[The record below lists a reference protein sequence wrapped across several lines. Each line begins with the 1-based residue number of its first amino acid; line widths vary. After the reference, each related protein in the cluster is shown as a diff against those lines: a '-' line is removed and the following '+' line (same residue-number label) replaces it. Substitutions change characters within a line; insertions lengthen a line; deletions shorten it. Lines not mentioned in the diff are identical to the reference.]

1 MAPMIKHPH
10 GGPLKHPRLVMK
22 ALYYGMRWRLKR
34 LLGIK
39 DAPNVNVLASGVH
52 KATERHGR
60 ICRTLLAHLPDPSA
74 LRGANVAEIGCGDCL
89 AAADMML
96 GLGASRVFLVDR
108 QPIVISPL
116 HREVLRPLAEDPTL
130 PNRAEILSPGD
141 EPSLDPAKASAHH
154 GLLEE
159 VGIPAPVSMVYSF
172 DVVEHVEDLDGFFS
186 CCYRMLTP
194 GGISLHK
201 FDLSGHE
208 FFEDPL
214 PPLDFQTYPTWLFN
228 LIFPKYRRA
237 AGHFADT
244 ILESMKRQGFQIES
258 VIPIRTAEEG
268 YLSEIW
274 QSLRKEARLRDPET
288 VGLLDVIVVARK
300 PSA

>member
-1 MAPMIKHPH
+1 MNQGAPKLT
-10 GGPLKHPRLVMK
+10 LKHPGLVLT

-34 LLGIK
+34 LLGMK
-39 DAPNVNVLASGVH
+39 DRPNVHVISSGIDPAV
-52 KATERHGR
+52 ERHRR
-60 ICRTLLAHLPDPSA
+60 ICKTLLEYLPDPAA
-74 LRGANVAEIGCGDCL
+74 LRGATVAEIGCGDCL

-96 GLGASRVFLVDR
+96 GLGAARVHLFDYR
-108 QPIVISPL
+108 PIVVSPL
-116 HREVLRPLAEDPTL
+116 HREVLRPLVEDPTL
-130 PNRAEILSPGD
+130 PNRGEILSGGD
-141 EPSLDPAKASAHH
+141 TPTLDPSRATAHQ

-159 VGIPAPVSMVYSF
+159 AAIPESVDMVYSF

-186 CCYRMLTP
+186 CCFRMLTP
-194 GGISLHK
+194 GGLSLHK

-244 ILESMKRQGFQIES
+244 ILESMRRQGFRIEG
-258 VIPIRTAEEG
+258 VIPIRTAESD
-268 YLSEIW
+268 YLSRIW
-274 QSLRKEARLRDPET
+274 PQLRREARRRDPET
-288 VGLLDVIVVARK
+288 VALLDVIVVARK
-300 PSA
+300 PGA